1 MYGFLILI
9 ISIPIRSFGLSITAS
24 VPDNVRTGDSVSV
37 SLAHSEGDP
46 SDFYL
51 SMYCTN
57 NGKTDDSV
65 SDVANFASDTTEDI
79 SIVSLGN
86 CIIRALLH
94 SEPDADTPFAESE
107 SFDLRASS
115 PELQSSPTSASTD
128 HMMVIAQM
136 INLALGAT
144 SFLGVLGIILYLFL
158 QRTRAKPRNRLN
170 TKPPSNPDPHSP
182 VIIVTPDQRLT
193 FTSPKPLASDREVR
207 HLSLISRRTPD
218 VPTAVQSPGTSD
230 LSLYSTTTNENLTF
244 LSFPLPPAATQS
256 ELQEFVARL
265 RREASLRS
273 KLSSEQGQGAGDDRL
288 RKQIYGM
295 RSEIAYLRAELDLA
309 WALGFGDQTAPSTD
323 SGSRRSEES
332 GTLSVHS
339 SNAPQVSSNVIL

>member
-1 MYGFLILI
+1 MLIL
-9 ISIPIRSFGLSITAS
+9 SIPIGSFGLNITTS
-24 VPDNVRTGDSVSV
+24 VPKNVQTGDSVSV
-37 SLAHSEGDP
+37 SLTFSTGDP

-51 SMYCTN
+51 NMYCTN

-65 SDVANFASDTTEDI
+65 SDVANFTSDTTEDI

-94 SEPDADTPFAESE
+94 SEPDADSDTPIAESE
-107 SFDLRASS
+107 PFDLRASS
-115 PELQSSPTSASTD
+115 SESQSSSTGSASTD
-128 HMMVIAQM
+128 QIVEM

-158 QRTRAKPRNRLN
+158 QRTRTKPETRLN
-170 TKPPSNPDPHSP
+170 TKAPPNPDSHSP

-193 FTSPKPLASDREVR
+193 FTSPKTLASDQEVR
-207 HLSLISRRTPD
+207 HLSLISRKTPD
-218 VPTAVQSPGTSD
+218 VPTAVRSLSLETSD
-230 LSLYSTTTNENLTF
+230 PSLYSTTTTNENLTI

-256 ELQEFVARL
+256 ELHEFVTRL
-265 RREASLRS
+265 RREASSRS
-273 KLSSEQGQGAGDDRL
+273 PKVGAEESQGAGDVRL
-288 RKQIYGM
+288 RRQIYGM

-309 WALGFGDQTAPSTD
+309 WALGFGSQAAPSID
-323 SGSRRSEES
+323 GGSRRSEES

-339 SNAPQVSSNVIL
+339 SAPQVSSNVA

>member
-1 MYGFLILI
+1 MLIL
-9 ISIPIRSFGLSITAS
+9 STPIRSFGLNITTF
-24 VPDNVRTGDSVSV
+24 VPGNVQTGDSVSV
-37 SLAHSEGDP
+37 SLIYSADDP
-46 SDFYL
+46 SDFFL

-65 SDVANFASDTTEDI
+65 SHVANFTSDTTEDI

-86 CIIRALLH
+86 CIIHALLH
-94 SEPDADTPFAESE
+94 SEPNEDLPIAESE
-107 SFDLRASS
+107 PFDLRASI
-115 PELQSSPTSASTD
+115 PESQSSPTGSASTD

-158 QRTRAKPRNRLN
+158 QRTQAKPRNRLN
-170 TKPPSNPDPHSP
+170 TKPPSPDPHSP

-193 FTSPKPLASDREVR
+193 FSSPKPLASDREVR
-207 HLSLISRRTPD
+207 HFSLISRRTPD
-218 VPTAVQSPGTSD
+218 VPTAVRSLSLETSD
-230 LSLYSTTTNENLTF
+230 PSLYSTTTNENLTI
-244 LSFPLPPAATQS
+244 LSFPLPPASTQS

-273 KLSSEQGQGAGDDRL
+273 PKQGTEESQGAGDVRL
-288 RKQIYGM
+288 RRQIYGM

-309 WALGFGDQTAPSTD
+309 WALGFGSQTAPSID
-323 SGSRRSEES
+323 DGSRRSEES
-332 GTLSVHS
+332 GALSVHS
-339 SNAPQVSSNVIL
+339 SAPQVSSNVAS

>member
-1 MYGFLILI
+1 MYGLLMLIL
-9 ISIPIRSFGLSITAS
+9 SIPIRPFGLNITAS
-24 VPDNVRTGDSVSV
+24 VPDNVQTGYTVSV
-37 SLAHSEGDP
+37 SLAQSEGDP
-46 SDFYL
+46 TNFYL

-57 NGKTDDSV
+57 NGKTDVSV
-65 SDVANFASDTTEDI
+65 SDVADFTSDTTEDI

-107 SFDLRASS
+107 PFDLRASS
-115 PELQSSPTSASTD
+115 PELPSSSTSASTD
-128 HMMVIAQM
+128 HMMIITQM

-158 QRTRAKPRNRLN
+158 QRARAKPRNA
-170 TKPPSNPDPHSP
+170 KPPSSPDPRSP

-207 HLSLISRRTPD
+207 HLSVISRRTPD
-218 VPTAVQSPGTSD
+218 VPTAVQSLGTSD

-256 ELQEFVARL
+256 ELQEFVTRL

-273 KLSSEQGQGAGDDRL
+273 KLSSEQSQGAGDDRL

-309 WALGFGDQTAPSTD
+309 WALGFGGQTAPSTD
-323 SGSRRSEES
+323 GGSRRSEES

-339 SNAPQVSSNVIL
+339 SSAPQVSNNVAL